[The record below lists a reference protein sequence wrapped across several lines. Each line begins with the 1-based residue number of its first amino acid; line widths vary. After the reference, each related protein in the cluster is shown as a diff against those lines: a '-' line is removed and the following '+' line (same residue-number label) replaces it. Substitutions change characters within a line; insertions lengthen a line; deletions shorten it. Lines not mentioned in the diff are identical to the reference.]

1 MSQGLIRLKKVKV
14 APKRNLSI
22 IKTSVYKKQLSV
34 RFEDQKPIDTIKNL
48 SQDIDQISQV
58 IDSYFP
64 LKPSDSYTQPAPT
77 NQDLRIKSF
86 HTSNLSTTTTSSL
99 LESNQCFYCRHQM
112 NNSLD
117 KTTEAKSAK
126 RDIGQNEE
134 KMWKIEENSEKSKDE
149 LGKLMKYRNMAPAEA
164 YGIDF
169 RIVKKGRS
177 YRPIVKDVDR
187 FDKNENLDLVTPKV
201 VKQSI
206 LIKKV
211 QKNKRQ
217 GGKDFIIAA

>member
-1 MSQGLIRLKKVKV
+1 MKKVKV

-48 SQDIDQISQV
+48 SQDIDQLSQV

-64 LKPSDSYTQPAPT
+64 LKPSESYSQPVPF
-77 NQDLRIKSF
+77 NQDSRITSF

-99 LESNQCFYCRHQM
+99 LESNQCFYCRHPM
-112 NNSLD
+112 NQTLEK
-117 KTTEAKSAK
+117 KTQVDSAK
-126 RDIGQNEE
+126 RDVGQNEE
-134 KMWKIEENSEKSKDE
+134 KMWKTRQNSERNNEEVEKAR
-149 LGKLMKYRNMAPAEA
+149 KYRNMAPAEA

-177 YRPIVKDVDR
+177 FRPVVKDKEVN
-187 FDKNENLDLVTPKV
+187 DKSENLDLVTPKI

-206 LIKKV
+206 LMKRV
-211 QKNKRQ
+211 QKNKRH
-217 GGKDFIIAA
+217 GKDFIIAA